1 MTLPITSLPKMK
13 LDLIVKNRKAEIYM
27 DQVRED
33 YYDPLCKDYEDCVKH
48 IKQFIRIRKYPW
60 HVHVVAQTLA
70 FINHP
75 IEYIQLKLM
84 SKKFLIDSYWDLK
97 RLVKDCE
104 LEFEAT
110 EKSIEKS
117 RQIINNIQKAID
129 DKVE

>member
-1 MTLPITSLPKMK
+1 MILPTTNLVKAKM
-13 LDLIVKNRKAEIYM
+13 DLVVKNRKAELYL
-27 DQVRED
+27 DQVRKD
-33 YYDPLCKDYEDCVKH
+33 YYDPLCKDYEECVKH

-60 HVHVVAQTLA
+60 HVHVIAQTTA
-70 FINHP
+70 FFKHP
-75 IEYIQLKLM
+75 IQYIQLKL
-84 SKKFLIDSYWDLK
+84 STKKFLIEAYWELK
-97 RLVKDCE
+97 KLVKDCE

>member
-1 MTLPITSLPKMK
+1 MTKDLSKVK
-13 LDLIVKNRKAEIYM
+13 LNLIVKNRKAELYL
-27 DQVRED
+27 DQVRKD
-33 YYDPLCKDYEDCVKH
+33 YYDPLCKDYEECVKH

-60 HVHVVAQTLA
+60 HVHVIAQTTA
-70 FINHP
+70 FFKHP
-75 IEYIQLKLM
+75 IQYIQLKL
-84 SKKFLIDSYWDLK
+84 STKKFLIEAYWELK
-97 RLVKDCE
+97 KLVKDCE